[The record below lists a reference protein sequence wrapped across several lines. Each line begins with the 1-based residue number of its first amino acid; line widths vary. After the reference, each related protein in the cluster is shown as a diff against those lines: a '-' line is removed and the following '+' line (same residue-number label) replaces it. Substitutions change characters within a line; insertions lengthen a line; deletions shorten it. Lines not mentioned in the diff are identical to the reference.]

1 MNENHFNIVIIGSG
15 VIGLAIAER
24 LSRNFSNILVVEK
37 EKSFGYHTSSRN
49 SEVIHSGFYY
59 PENSLKAKL
68 CIKGNSLS
76 LNLGGAWS
84 GAAAHKILEYSQY
97 IYEYFIK

>member
-37 EKSFGYHTSSRN
+37 EKSFG
-49 SEVIHSGFYY
+49 
-59 PENSLKAKL
+59 
-68 CIKGNSLS
+68 
-76 LNLGGAWS
+76 
-84 GAAAHKILEYSQY
+84 
-97 IYEYFIK
+97 

>member
-24 LSRNFSNILVVEK
+24 LSRKFSNILVVEK

-68 CIKGNSLS
+68 CIKGNSMIYDFSKRYNINFKRCGKLVVCNN
-76 LNLGGAWS
+76 LN
-84 GAAAHKILEYSQY
+84 E
-97 IYEYFIK
+97 IK